1 MIHTK
6 DIYEYAEYAVI
17 RWRPAGH
24 DLWQLCKRML
34 MEITYES
41 RQKLTFVC
49 VNWREKY
56 SDKLYKLYI

>member
-6 DIYEYAEYAVI
+6 DIYEYAVI
-17 RWRPAGH
+17 RWCPAGH
-24 DLWQLCKRML
+24 DFWQLCKRML

-49 VNWREKY
+49 VNRREKY